1 VSEHI
6 LVADDDPKQAAL
18 VRLYLE
24 RDGFDVA
31 VVSNGRRTLAGRPA
45 TPPALIVLDVMMP
58 EVDGLEGLPPA
69 RGDEGNRPYLRTA
82 ARPRTTSCSGLYL
95 GATTT

>member
-1 VSEHI
+1 MSEHI

-31 VVSNGRRTLAGRPA
+31 VVSNGRE
-45 TPPALIVLDVMMP
+45 ALQ
-58 EVDGLEGLPPA
+58 
-69 RGDEGNRPYLRTA
+69 A
-82 ARPRTTSCSGLYL
+82 ARR
-95 GATTT
+95 

>member
-24 RDGFDVA
+24 RDGFDVTLSVTSRGVA
-31 VVSNGRRTLAGRPA
+31 LRPPTPSRADRARRDDARGRRL
-45 TPPALIVLDVMMP
+45 
-58 EVDGLEGLPPA
+58 EVCRQLGGDDGIPRRLLTA
-69 RGDEGNRPYLRTA
+69 RSTENDILL
-82 ARPRTTSCSGLYL
+82 GLYL
-95 GATTT
+95 APTTT